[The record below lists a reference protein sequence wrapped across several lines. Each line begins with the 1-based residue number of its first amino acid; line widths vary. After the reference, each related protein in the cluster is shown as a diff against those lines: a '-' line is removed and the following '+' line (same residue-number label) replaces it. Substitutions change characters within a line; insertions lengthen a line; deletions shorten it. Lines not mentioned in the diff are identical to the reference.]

1 MEREV
6 AMSEMITVGEALAR
20 TLELY
25 GVKTLY
31 GIISIHNLP
40 IADAI
45 GQRGRLHF
53 VPARGEAGAVTMADA
68 HGRFSGLGVA
78 LTSTGAGAGNA
89 VGSLLEAMNAGT
101 PLLHLTGQVEKAYLD
116 ADSGF
121 IHEARD
127 QLGLLRSSGKAALRV
142 HSPQQA
148 VALLHRAIQIAQ
160 TPPCG
165 PVSVE
170 IPIDIQNSLI
180 PDSLVT
186 TPVAPLSPPAPPESV
201 IAALAEKVKRAS
213 RPLLWVGGGASGCSE
228 AIRKLADAGFRVISS
243 AHGRGILPDAHPR
256 SLRAFH
262 NSPAVESVMAECD
275 LTLIAGSR
283 LRSNET
289 RSWTLKL
296 PQPRVQID
304 IDPAAASRNYLADE
318 VLNYDCRALLNALA
332 QRLSPVSD
340 VAGDRQIA
348 QAVAEAERELRAQ
361 CGVYAGLND
370 AVAAALPAQG
380 ILVRDITVSGSVWGS
395 RLLRANGALA
405 NIHSLAGAIGMGLAM
420 AIGSALANPQRKVVG
435 LVGDGGLALGVGELA
450 TLVQERANVTLLV
463 MNDGGYG
470 VMRGIQDKYFG
481 GRQYYNE
488 LHTPDYTLLAQ
499 SMGMQA
505 WSISD
510 AAMFSS
516 VLAEAI
522 AMPGPTLVEVKM
534 SEIGP
539 LHFAGPPQKTLY

>member
-1 MEREV
+1 
-6 AMSEMITVGEALAR
+6 MSETITVGEALAR
-20 TLELY
+20 TLEQY
-25 GVKTLY
+25 GVTTLY

-45 GQRGRLHF
+45 GQRGKLHF

-89 VGSLLEAMNAGT
+89 VGALLEAMNAGT
-101 PLLHLTGQVEKAYLD
+101 PLLHLTGQVEKAWLD

-127 QLGLLRSSGKAALRV
+127 QLGFLRASSKAALRV

-148 VALLHRAIQIAQ
+148 VAVVHRAIQLAQ

-170 IPIDIQNSLI
+170 IPIDIQNSQI
-180 PDSLVT
+180 PVTLVT
-186 TPVAPLSPPAPPESV
+186 AAVGPLSPPAAPDRV
-201 IAALAEKVKRAS
+201 INDLAERIRGAR
-213 RPLLWVGGGASGCSE
+213 RPLLWVGGGALGCE
-228 AIRKLADAGFRVISS
+228 AAVSRLADAGVMVISS

-262 NSPAVESVMAECD
+262 NSPPVEALMAQSD

-289 RSWTLKL
+289 RSWTLTL
-296 PQPRVQID
+296 PQPRIQID
-304 IDPAAASRNYLADE
+304 LDPAAASRNYQADA
-318 VLNYDCRALLNALA
+318 VLNYDCRSLLNAVA
-332 QRLSPVSD
+332 ERLSPRVDPALDS
-340 VAGDRQIA
+340 AIA
-348 QAVAEAERELRAQ
+348 DAVARSEQRLRQ
-361 CGVYAGLND
+361 ECGVYAALND
-370 AVAAALPAQG
+370 AVAAALPADG
-380 ILVRDITVSGSVWGS
+380 ILVRDITVSGSLWGS
-395 RLLRANGALA
+395 RLLPASGPLQ

-420 AIGSALANPQRKVVG
+420 AIGTALANPQRKVVG
-435 LVGDGGLALGVGELA
+435 LVGDGGLALGLGELA

-470 VMRGIQDKYFG
+470 VMRGIQDKYFA
-481 GRQYYNE
+481 GRQYYNQ
-488 LHTPDYTLLAQ
+488 LHTPDFTLLAR
-499 SMGMQA
+499 SMGLRA
-505 WSISD
+505 WSVD
-510 AAMFSS
+510 AATDFAG
-516 VLAEAI
+516 VLAEAV
-522 AMPGPTLVEVKM
+522 ALPGPSLVVVNMKA
-534 SEIGP
+534 IGP